1 MMASTKATQI
11 LPPDQKNGSGEQ
23 QEQEPQEQTKE
34 QEQVQVDLSNMIGRI
49 KPKPVCVD
57 AALKQQSMS
66 CEEISKSV
74 FVTTTDGPNTNTNT
88 TSNNKEASLDVAG
101 SQELS
106 VVSSCSSSTA
116 SRENGVS
123 LMDNPTMDWFK
134 SNQSDNDSKE
144 AIASSS
150 FADGRFVHR
159 KSESERINLKVKTQ
173 TISRNG
179 RQTQRWYTDPVT
191 HTLYRMTTGCIPVLK
206 DGRVL
211 FCSASRKSEW
221 ILPKGGWEKDEVM
234 EESAIRETFEEA
246 GVFGIIGPTLSEI
259 EFETRKGKKRRI
271 EFEEVQRKVKLI
283 REAQSSSPNGFP
295 QTEEAMAT
303 PISTLS
309 KNGVVSS
316 SVADV
321 VSREKKNEVEKTIQR
336 SHNEDQQ
343 QLKTIQHY
351 SDGDNGSVASE
362 TSVSHAHV
370 KMSLFPLYVTEVME
384 TWPEQGRF
392 RKVVDI
398 DEAIRISESR
408 PYFQRA
414 LKELKERNLHVSQEL
429 QPLHKNGTSS
439 TNDTTALVIGK
450 KEQT

>member
-1 MMASTKATQI
+1 MASTNVTQI
-11 LPPDQKNGSGEQ
+11 LPPAQKNGSEEQQQKQPQ
-23 QEQEPQEQTKE
+23 QEQEQPEQTKE

-66 CEEISKSV
+66 YEEISKSV
-74 FVTTTDGPNTNTNT
+74 FVTTIDGPKTNT
-88 TSNNKEASLDVAG
+88 TANSNSEI
-101 SQELS
+101 S
-106 VVSSCSSSTA
+106 VVSSSSSSTA
-116 SRENGVS
+116 SRENG
-123 LMDNPTMDWFK
+123 LLLDNPTMDW
-134 SNQSDNDSKE
+134 KE
-144 AIASSS
+144 TVASSS
-150 FADGRFVHR
+150 FADGGFVHR

-179 RQTQRWYTDPVT
+179 RQTQRWYTDPAT
-191 HTLYRMTTGCIPVLK
+191 HTLYRKTTGCIPVLK
-206 DGRVL
+206 DGKVL

-221 ILPKGGWEKDEVM
+221 ILPKGGWEKDEAM

-246 GVFGIIGPTLSEI
+246 GVFGIIGPTLGEI

-271 EFEEVQRKVKLI
+271 EFEEVQRKAKLI
-283 REAQSSSPNGFP
+283 REAQSSSPKGVP
-295 QTEEAMAT
+295 QTEEGMT
-303 PISTLS
+303 H
-309 KNGVVSS
+309 VVSS
-316 SVADV
+316 SVTEDV
-321 VSREKKNEVEKTIQR
+321 VCREEKNEAEKTIQR
-336 SHNEDQQ
+336 SQSQDQQQQ
-343 QLKTIQHY
+343 QLKIIQHS

-362 TSVSHAHV
+362 TSSSHAHV

-398 DEAIRISESR
+398 DEAIRISEAR
-408 PYFQRA
+408 PYFQKA

-429 QPLHKNGTSS
+429 QSLIPKNGTSS
-439 TNDTTALVIGK
+439 TNNNNNNNTTALVNGK

>member
-1 MMASTKATQI
+1 MMTSTKVTQI
-11 LPPDQKNGSGEQ
+11 LPPAQKNGSEEQ
-23 QEQEPQEQTKE
+23 PQQQDPPEQTKE

-57 AALKQQSMS
+57 AALKQQSMC

-74 FVTTTDGPNTNTNT
+74 FVTTTDGPNSNTNPT
-88 TSNNKEASLDVAG
+88 ANNNNNKAASLDAAG
-101 SQELS
+101 SQEIS
-106 VVSSCSSSTA
+106 VVSSSSSSTA
-116 SRENGVS
+116 SRENG
-123 LMDNPTMDWFK
+123 LLLDNPTMDW
-134 SNQSDNDSKE
+134 KE
-144 AIASSS
+144 AVASSS
-150 FADGRFVHR
+150 FADGGFVHR

-179 RQTQRWYTDPVT
+179 RQTQRWYTDPAT

-221 ILPKGGWEKDEVM
+221 ILPKGGWEKDEAM

-271 EFEEVQRKVKLI
+271 EFEEVQRKAKLI
-283 REAQSSSPNGFP
+283 REAQSSSPKGVP
-295 QTEEAMAT
+295 QTEEAMAR
-303 PISTLS
+303 
-309 KNGVVSS
+309 VVSS
-316 SVADV
+316 SVTEDV
-321 VSREKKNEVEKTIQR
+321 LCREEKNEAEKTIQK
-336 SHNEDQQ
+336 SQSPDQQ
-343 QLKTIQHY
+343 QQQQQPLKIIQHS

-362 TSVSHAHV
+362 TSLSHAHV

-398 DEAIRISESR
+398 DEAIRISEAR
-408 PYFQRA
+408 PYFQKA

-429 QPLHKNGTSS
+429 QPLLPTNGTSS
-439 TNDTTALVIGK
+439 TNHNNNNNNTTALVNGK

>member
-1 MMASTKATQI
+1 MASTNVTQI
-11 LPPDQKNGSGEQ
+11 LPPAQKNGSEEQQQKQPQ
-23 QEQEPQEQTKE
+23 QEQEQPEQTKE

-66 CEEISKSV
+66 YEEISKSV
-74 FVTTTDGPNTNTNT
+74 FVTTIDGPKTNT
-88 TSNNKEASLDVAG
+88 TANSNSEI
-101 SQELS
+101 S
-106 VVSSCSSSTA
+106 VVSSSSSSTA
-116 SRENGVS
+116 SRENG
-123 LMDNPTMDWFK
+123 LLLDNPTMDW
-134 SNQSDNDSKE
+134 KE
-144 AIASSS
+144 TVASSS
-150 FADGRFVHR
+150 FADGGFVHR

-179 RQTQRWYTDPVT
+179 RQTQRWYTDPAT
-191 HTLYRMTTGCIPVLK
+191 HTLYRKTTGCIPVLK
-206 DGRVL
+206 DGKVL

-221 ILPKGGWEKDEVM
+221 ILPKGGWEKDEAM

-246 GVFGIIGPTLSEI
+246 GVFGIIGPTLGEI

-271 EFEEVQRKVKLI
+271 EFEEVQRKAKLI
-283 REAQSSSPNGFP
+283 REAQSSSPKGVP
-295 QTEEAMAT
+295 QTEEGMT
-303 PISTLS
+303 H
-309 KNGVVSS
+309 VVSS
-316 SVADV
+316 SVTEDV
-321 VSREKKNEVEKTIQR
+321 VCREEKNEAEKTIQR
-336 SHNEDQQ
+336 SQSQDQQQQQ
-343 QLKTIQHY
+343 QLKIIQHS

-362 TSVSHAHV
+362 TSSSHAHV

-398 DEAIRISESR
+398 DEAIRISEAR
-408 PYFQRA
+408 PYFQKA

-429 QPLHKNGTSS
+429 QSLIPKNGTSS
-439 TNDTTALVIGK
+439 TNNNNNTTALVNGK

>member
-1 MMASTKATQI
+1 MASTNVTQI
-11 LPPDQKNGSGEQ
+11 LPPAQKNGSEEQQQEQPQ
-23 QEQEPQEQTKE
+23 QEQEQPEQTKE

-66 CEEISKSV
+66 YEEISKSV
-74 FVTTTDGPNTNTNT
+74 FVTTIDGPKTNT
-88 TSNNKEASLDVAG
+88 TANSNNNSNNHNKAASLDAAG
-101 SQELS
+101 SQEIS
-106 VVSSCSSSTA
+106 VVSSSSSSTA
-116 SRENGVS
+116 SRENG
-123 LMDNPTMDWFK
+123 LLLDNPTMDW
-134 SNQSDNDSKE
+134 KE
-144 AIASSS
+144 AVASSS
-150 FADGRFVHR
+150 FADGGFVHR

-179 RQTQRWYTDPVT
+179 RQTQRWYTDPAT
-191 HTLYRMTTGCIPVLK
+191 HTLYRKTTGCIPVLK
-206 DGRVL
+206 DGKVL

-221 ILPKGGWEKDEVM
+221 ILPKGGWEKDEAM

-271 EFEEVQRKVKLI
+271 EFEEVQRKAKLI
-283 REAQSSSPNGFP
+283 REAQSSSPKGVP
-295 QTEEAMAT
+295 QTEEGMT
-303 PISTLS
+303 P
-309 KNGVVSS
+309 VVSS
-316 SVADV
+316 SVTEDV
-321 VSREKKNEVEKTIQR
+321 VCREEKNEAEKTIQR
-336 SHNEDQQ
+336 SQSQDQQQQQ
-343 QLKTIQHY
+343 QLKIIQHS

-362 TSVSHAHV
+362 TSSSHAHV

-398 DEAIRISESR
+398 DEAIRISEAR
-408 PYFQRA
+408 PYFQKA

-429 QPLHKNGTSS
+429 QPLLPKNGTSS
-439 TNDTTALVIGK
+439 TNNNNNTTALVNGK

>member
-1 MMASTKATQI
+1 MASTNVTQI
-11 LPPDQKNGSGEQ
+11 LPPAQKNGSEEQQQKQPQ
-23 QEQEPQEQTKE
+23 QEQEQPEQTKE

-66 CEEISKSV
+66 YEEISKSV
-74 FVTTTDGPNTNTNT
+74 FVTTIDGPKTNT
-88 TSNNKEASLDVAG
+88 TANSNSEI
-101 SQELS
+101 S
-106 VVSSCSSSTA
+106 VVSSSSSSTA
-116 SRENGVS
+116 SRENG
-123 LMDNPTMDWFK
+123 LLLDNPTMDW
-134 SNQSDNDSKE
+134 KE
-144 AIASSS
+144 TVASSS
-150 FADGRFVHR
+150 FADGGFVHR

-179 RQTQRWYTDPVT
+179 RQTQRWYTDPAT
-191 HTLYRMTTGCIPVLK
+191 HTLYRKTTGCIPVLK
-206 DGRVL
+206 DGKVL

-221 ILPKGGWEKDEVM
+221 ILPKGGWEKDEAM

-246 GVFGIIGPTLSEI
+246 GVFGIIGPTLGEI

-271 EFEEVQRKVKLI
+271 EFEEVQRKAKLI
-283 REAQSSSPNGFP
+283 REAQSSSPKGVP
-295 QTEEAMAT
+295 QTEEGMT
-303 PISTLS
+303 H
-309 KNGVVSS
+309 VVSS
-316 SVADV
+316 SVTEDV
-321 VSREKKNEVEKTIQR
+321 VCREEKNEAEKTIQR
-336 SHNEDQQ
+336 SQSQDQQQQQQ
-343 QLKTIQHY
+343 QLKIIQHS

-362 TSVSHAHV
+362 TSSSHAHV

-398 DEAIRISESR
+398 DEAIRISEAR
-408 PYFQRA
+408 PYFQKA

-429 QPLHKNGTSS
+429 QSLIPKNGTSS
-439 TNDTTALVIGK
+439 TNNNNNNNTTALVNGK